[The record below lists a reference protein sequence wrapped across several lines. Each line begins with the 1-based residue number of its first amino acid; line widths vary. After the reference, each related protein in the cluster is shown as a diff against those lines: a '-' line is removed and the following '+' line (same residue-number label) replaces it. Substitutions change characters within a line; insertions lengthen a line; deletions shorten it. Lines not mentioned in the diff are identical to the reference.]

1 MAKAKKSRTSSNYR
15 TANAA
20 FDGSRRIFDDVL
32 ALAGTLARGR
42 KDLGADKLHSLAA
55 LTRDYAASMTD
66 LPNLRVQVASAADS
80 LEGVADYV
88 MHTEIE
94 QMVGDAGTFARRHP
108 LATLAV
114 TVAAGMAASR
124 LMYRQP
130 AGHRQVQEG
139 QQSRA
144 APRQRELASGALR
157 HGEVPMDMPMPKATA
172 EPLHYRASKPAF
184 PELIKELA
192 GDGKRWIDAEFALA
206 KAEAGLR
213 LRGYASGLAWPSPV
227 FRSCSP
233 Q

>member
-1 MAKAKKSRTSSNYR
+1 MAKAKRTRTTANYR
-15 TANAA
+15 NASA
-20 FDGSRRIFDDVL
+20 ALDGSRRIFDDVL

-42 KDLGADKLHSLAA
+42 KDMGADKLHSLAS
-55 LTRDYAASMTD
+55 LTREYAASMTD

-130 AGHRQVQEG
+130 VKMTAAS
-139 QQSRA
+139 SRKSS
-144 APRQRELASGALR
+144 PRRTSTSGAR
-157 HGEVPMDMPMPKATA
+157 KRTA
-172 EPLHYRASKPAF
+172 QARRDTNGHAHA
-184 PELIKELA
+184 
-192 GDGKRWIDAEFALA
+192 
-206 KAEAGLR
+206 
-213 LRGYASGLAWPSPV
+213 
-227 FRSCSP
+227 
-233 Q
+233 

>member
-1 MAKAKKSRTSSNYR
+1 MAKAKKSRTSGNYR
-15 TANAA
+15 NASA
-20 FDGSRRIFDDVL
+20 ALDGSRRIFDDVL

-55 LTRDYAASMTD
+55 LTREYAASMTD

-130 AGHRQVQEG
+130 VKMAAAS
-139 QQSRA
+139 SRKSR
-144 APRQRELASGALR
+144 PRRASTSGAR
-157 HGEVPMDMPMPKATA
+157 KRTA
-172 EPLHYRASKPAF
+172 QARRNTNGHAHA
-184 PELIKELA
+184 
-192 GDGKRWIDAEFALA
+192 
-206 KAEAGLR
+206 
-213 LRGYASGLAWPSPV
+213 
-227 FRSCSP
+227 
-233 Q
+233 

>member
-1 MAKAKKSRTSSNYR
+1 MAKAKKSRTNGNYR
-15 TANAA
+15 NASA
-20 FDGSRRIFDDVL
+20 GLNGSRRILDNVL
-32 ALAGTLARGR
+32 ALAGTLVRSQ
-42 KDLGADKLHSLAA
+42 KDMGADKLNSLAS

-130 AGHRQVQEG
+130 VKMAAAS
-139 QQSRA
+139 SRKSS
-144 APRQRELASGALR
+144 PRRAYTSGAR
-157 HGEVPMDMPMPKATA
+157 KRTP
-172 EPLHYRASKPAF
+172 PARRNTNGH
-184 PELIKELA
+184 A
-192 GDGKRWIDAEFALA
+192 HA
-206 KAEAGLR
+206 
-213 LRGYASGLAWPSPV
+213 
-227 FRSCSP
+227 
-233 Q
+233 

>member
-1 MAKAKKSRTSSNYR
+1 MAKAKKSRTNGSYG
-15 TANAA
+15 NASA
-20 FDGSRRIFDDVL
+20 ALNGSRRIFDDVL

-130 AGHRQVQEG
+130 VKMTAAS
-139 QQSRA
+139 SRKSRPRRTSA
-144 APRQRELASGALR
+144 AR
-157 HGEVPMDMPMPKATA
+157 V
-172 EPLHYRASKPAF
+172 
-184 PELIKELA
+184 
-192 GDGKRWIDAEFALA
+192 GKRTANGHAHA
-206 KAEAGLR
+206 
-213 LRGYASGLAWPSPV
+213 
-227 FRSCSP
+227 
-233 Q
+233 

>member
-1 MAKAKKSRTSSNYR
+1 MAKAKRTRTTTNYR
-15 TANAA
+15 NVSAA
-20 FDGSRRIFDDVL
+20 LDGSRRIFDDVL

-42 KDLGADKLHSLAA
+42 KDVGADKLHSLAA
-55 LTRDYAASMTD
+55 LTREYAASMKD

-130 AGHRQVQEG
+130 VKMTAAS
-139 QQSRA
+139 SRRSS
-144 APRQRELASGALR
+144 PR
-157 HGEVPMDMPMPKATA
+157 
-172 EPLHYRASKPAF
+172 RASTARV
-184 PELIKELA
+184 
-192 GDGKRWIDAEFALA
+192 GKRTAQARRNTNGHA
-206 KAEAGLR
+206 HA
-213 LRGYASGLAWPSPV
+213 
-227 FRSCSP
+227 
-233 Q
+233 

>member
-1 MAKAKKSRTSSNYR
+1 MAKAKKSRTNGNYGNAS
-15 TANAA
+15 TALN
-20 FDGSRRIFDDVL
+20 GSRRIFDDVL

-55 LTRDYAASMTD
+55 LTREYAASMTD

-130 AGHRQVQEG
+130 VKMTAASSRKASPRRASVSGAGKRTA
-139 QQSRA
+139 QSR
-144 APRQRELASGALR
+144 R
-157 HGEVPMDMPMPKATA
+157 TA
-172 EPLHYRASKPAF
+172 NGHAHA
-184 PELIKELA
+184 
-192 GDGKRWIDAEFALA
+192 
-206 KAEAGLR
+206 
-213 LRGYASGLAWPSPV
+213 
-227 FRSCSP
+227 
-233 Q
+233 